1 MKGDRREIAR
11 RLGDLRL
18 GKQLFRHHRS
28 HIRVRGVILAGKSRR
43 RGYLQLDPSRHKDRA
58 RSRRI
63 THFICI
69 RLA

>member
-1 MKGDRREIAR
+1 MKVDRREIAR

-43 RGYLQLDPSRHKDRA
+43 RGYLQLDPR
-58 RSRRI
+58 
-63 THFICI
+63 
-69 RLA
+69 